1 MPPVGFLLPAVIHTG
16 LLRLKSLVSA
26 CRVATINTPLTDAL
40 SNSGDSLNM
49 QSSDRPLRLNAIVNQ
64 PDTRAGKV
72 FDLTVQGLVIV
83 SLISFSVATLPDLS
97 NNTLELLR
105 WIEVTVV
112 VLFTAEY
119 LLRLKAAEQPLAY
132 ALSFFGVV
140 DLLAILP
147 FYLTTGIDLRAVKVL
162 RALRIISLLKL
173 RRYNAAMSR
182 FARAFALAKEAF
194 TLFVIA
200 TMMILF
206 LAAVGIYYFER
217 DAQPEAF
224 ASVFHSLWWAVT
236 TLTTVGYGDVYP
248 ITVGGRF
255 FTFIVVM
262 VGLGVIAVPASVLA
276 SALTRAREEEARPQR
291 ERME

>member
-1 MPPVGFLLPAVIHTG
+1 M
-16 LLRLKSLVSA
+16 
-26 CRVATINTPLTDAL
+26 
-40 SNSGDSLNM
+40 
-49 QSSDRPLRLNAIVNQ
+49 
-64 PDTRAGKV
+64 
-72 FDLTVQGLVIV
+72 
-83 SLISFSVATLPDLS
+83 
-97 NNTLELLR
+97 
-105 WIEVTVV
+105 
-112 VLFTAEY
+112 
-119 LLRLKAAEQPLAY
+119 
-132 ALSFFGVV
+132 V

-173 RRYNAAMSR
+173 TRYNAAMNR
-182 FARAFALAKEAF
+182 FARSFALAKEEF

-276 SALTRAREEEARPQR
+276 SALTRAREEEARAQR

>member
-1 MPPVGFLLPAVIHTG
+1 
-16 LLRLKSLVSA
+16 
-26 CRVATINTPLTDAL
+26 
-40 SNSGDSLNM
+40 M
-49 QSSDRPLRLNAIVNQ
+49 QSDNHASRLNAIVNKT
-64 PDTRAGKV
+64 DTRAGKV

-105 WIEVTVV
+105 WIEITVV

-119 LLRLKAAEQPLAY
+119 LLRLKTADHALAY

-147 FYLTTGIDLRAVKVL
+147 FYLTTGIDLRAVKML
-162 RALRIISLLKL
+162 RALRIISLLKIT
-173 RRYNAAMSR
+173 RYNAAMNR
-182 FARAFALAKEAF
+182 FARSFALAKEEF

-224 ASVFHSLWWAVT
+224 ASVFHSLLWAVA

-262 VGLGVIAVPASVLA
+262 VGLGVIAVPANVLA
-276 SALTRAREEEARPQR
+276 
-291 ERME
+291 

>member
-1 MPPVGFLLPAVIHTG
+1 
-16 LLRLKSLVSA
+16 
-26 CRVATINTPLTDAL
+26 
-40 SNSGDSLNM
+40 M
-49 QSSDRPLRLNAIVNQ
+49 QSSDRPLRLNGIVNQ
-64 PDTRAGKV
+64 TDTRAGKA
-72 FDLTVQGLVIV
+72 FDLAVQGLIIV
-83 SLISFSVATLPDLS
+83 SVISFSIATLPNLS
-97 NNTLELLR
+97 NDTLALLR

-119 LLRLKAAEQPLAY
+119 LLRLKAADQPLAY

-173 RRYNAAMSR
+173 TRYNAAMSR
-182 FARAFALAKEAF
+182 VARSFALAKEEFA
-194 TLFVIA
+194 LFVIA

-255 FTFIVVM
+255 FTYIVVM

-276 SALTRAREEEARPQR
+276 SALTRAREEEVRTR
-291 ERME
+291 SERSE

>member
-1 MPPVGFLLPAVIHTG
+1 
-16 LLRLKSLVSA
+16 
-26 CRVATINTPLTDAL
+26 
-40 SNSGDSLNM
+40 M
-49 QSSDRPLRLNAIVNQ
+49 QSSDRTLRLNGIVNQ
-64 PDTRAGKV
+64 TDTRAGKA
-72 FDLTVQGLVIV
+72 FDLAVQGLIIV
-83 SLISFSVATLPDLS
+83 SVISFSIATLPNLS
-97 NNTLELLR
+97 NDTLALLR

-112 VLFTAEY
+112 VLFTAES
-119 LLRLKAAEQPLAY
+119 LLRLKAADQPLVC

-147 FYLTTGIDLRAVKVL
+147 FYLTTGVDLCAVKVL

-173 RRYNAAMSR
+173 TRYNAAMRR
-182 FARAFALAKEAF
+182 FARAFALAKEEFA
-194 TLFVIA
+194 LFVIA

-255 FTFIVVM
+255 FTYIVVM

>member
-1 MPPVGFLLPAVIHTG
+1 M
-16 LLRLKSLVSA
+16 
-26 CRVATINTPLTDAL
+26 
-40 SNSGDSLNM
+40 
-49 QSSDRPLRLNAIVNQ
+49 
-64 PDTRAGKV
+64 
-72 FDLTVQGLVIV
+72 
-83 SLISFSVATLPDLS
+83 
-97 NNTLELLR
+97 
-105 WIEVTVV
+105 
-112 VLFTAEY
+112 
-119 LLRLKAAEQPLAY
+119 
-132 ALSFFGVV
+132 V

-173 RRYNAAMSR
+173 TRYNAAMNR
-182 FARAFALAKEAF
+182 FARSFALAKEEF

-276 SALTRAREEEARPQR
+276 FSANTGARRRARAQR

>member
-1 MPPVGFLLPAVIHTG
+1 
-16 LLRLKSLVSA
+16 
-26 CRVATINTPLTDAL
+26 
-40 SNSGDSLNM
+40 M
-49 QSSDRPLRLNAIVNQ
+49 QSSDRTLRLNGIVNQ
-64 PDTRAGKV
+64 TDTRAGKA
-72 FDLTVQGLVIV
+72 FDLAVQILIIV
-83 SLISFSVATLPDLS
+83 SVISFSIATLPNLS
-97 NNTLELLR
+97 NNTLALLR

-112 VLFTAEY
+112 VLLTAEY
-119 LLRLKAAEQPLAY
+119 LLRLKAADQPLAY

-147 FYLTTGIDLRAVKVL
+147 FYLTTGVDLRAVKVL

-173 RRYNAAMSR
+173 TRYNAAMRR
-182 FARAFALAKEAF
+182 FARAFALAKEEFA
-194 TLFVIA
+194 LFVIA

-255 FTFIVVM
+255 FTYIVVM

-276 SALTRAREEEARPQR
+276 SALTRAREEEVRTR
-291 ERME
+291 SERSE

>member
-1 MPPVGFLLPAVIHTG
+1 M
-16 LLRLKSLVSA
+16 
-26 CRVATINTPLTDAL
+26 
-40 SNSGDSLNM
+40 
-49 QSSDRPLRLNAIVNQ
+49 
-64 PDTRAGKV
+64 
-72 FDLTVQGLVIV
+72 
-83 SLISFSVATLPDLS
+83 
-97 NNTLELLR
+97 
-105 WIEVTVV
+105 
-112 VLFTAEY
+112 
-119 LLRLKAAEQPLAY
+119 
-132 ALSFFGVV
+132 V

-147 FYLTTGIDLRAVKVL
+147 FYLTTGIDLRAVKVP

-173 RRYNAAMSR
+173 TRYNAAMSR
-182 FARAFALAKEAF
+182 FARTFALAKEEF

-200 TMMILF
+200 TLMILF

-255 FTFIVVM
+255 FTYIVVM

-276 SALTRAREEEARPQR
+276 SALTRAREEEVRTR
-291 ERME
+291 SERSE

>member
-1 MPPVGFLLPAVIHTG
+1 
-16 LLRLKSLVSA
+16 
-26 CRVATINTPLTDAL
+26 
-40 SNSGDSLNM
+40 M
-49 QSSDRPLRLNAIVNQ
+49 QSSDRPQRLNGIVNQ

-119 LLRLKAAEQPLAY
+119 LLRLEAAGQPLAY

-147 FYLTTGIDLRAVKVL
+147 FYLTTGIELRAVKVQ
-162 RALRIISLLKL
+162 RALRIISPIKL
-173 RRYNAAMSR
+173 TRYNAAMSR
-182 FARAFALAKEAF
+182 FARSFALAKEEFA
-194 TLFVIA
+194 LFVIA

-255 FTFIVVM
+255 FTYIVVM

-276 SALTRAREEEARPQR
+276 SALTRAREEEVRTR
-291 ERME
+291 SERSE

>member
-1 MPPVGFLLPAVIHTG
+1 
-16 LLRLKSLVSA
+16 
-26 CRVATINTPLTDAL
+26 
-40 SNSGDSLNM
+40 M
-49 QSSDRPLRLNAIVNQ
+49 QSNNHASRLNAIVNKT
-64 PDTRAGKV
+64 DTRAGKA

-119 LLRLKAAEQPLAY
+119 LLRLKAADHALAY
-132 ALSFFGVV
+132 ALSFIGVV

-162 RALRIISLLKL
+162 RALGIISLLKL
-173 RRYNAAMSR
+173 TRYNAAMSR
-182 FARAFALAKEAF
+182 FARSFALAKEEF

-276 SALTRAREEEARPQR
+276 SALTRAREEEARAQR
-291 ERME
+291 ERMK

>member
-1 MPPVGFLLPAVIHTG
+1 M
-16 LLRLKSLVSA
+16 
-26 CRVATINTPLTDAL
+26 
-40 SNSGDSLNM
+40 
-49 QSSDRPLRLNAIVNQ
+49 
-64 PDTRAGKV
+64 
-72 FDLTVQGLVIV
+72 
-83 SLISFSVATLPDLS
+83 
-97 NNTLELLR
+97 
-105 WIEVTVV
+105 
-112 VLFTAEY
+112 
-119 LLRLKAAEQPLAY
+119 
-132 ALSFFGVV
+132 V

-173 RRYNAAMSR
+173 TRYNAAMSR
-182 FARAFALAKEAF
+182 FARSFALAKEEFA
-194 TLFVIA
+194 LFVIA

-255 FTFIVVM
+255 FTYIVVM

-276 SALTRAREEEARPQR
+276 SALTRAREEEVRTRSARS
-291 ERME
+291 E

>member
-1 MPPVGFLLPAVIHTG
+1 
-16 LLRLKSLVSA
+16 
-26 CRVATINTPLTDAL
+26 
-40 SNSGDSLNM
+40 M
-49 QSSDRPLRLNAIVNQ
+49 QSSDRPLRLNGIVNQ
-64 PDTRAGKV
+64 TDTRAGKA
-72 FDLTVQGLVIV
+72 FDLAVQGLIIV
-83 SLISFSVATLPDLS
+83 SVISFSIATLPNLS
-97 NNTLELLR
+97 NDTLALLR

-112 VLFTAEY
+112 VLLTAEY
-119 LLRLKAAEQPLAY
+119 LLRLKAADQPLAY
-132 ALSFFGVV
+132 ALSLFGVV

-147 FYLTTGIDLRAVKVL
+147 FYLTIGVDLRAVKVL

-173 RRYNAAMSR
+173 TRYNAAMSR
-182 FARAFALAKEAF
+182 FARSFALAKEEFA
-194 TLFVIA
+194 LFVIA

-255 FTFIVVM
+255 FTYIVVM

-276 SALTRAREEEARPQR
+276 SALTRAREEEVRTR
-291 ERME
+291 SERSE

>member
-1 MPPVGFLLPAVIHTG
+1 M
-16 LLRLKSLVSA
+16 
-26 CRVATINTPLTDAL
+26 
-40 SNSGDSLNM
+40 
-49 QSSDRPLRLNAIVNQ
+49 
-64 PDTRAGKV
+64 
-72 FDLTVQGLVIV
+72 QGLVIV

-119 LLRLKAAEQPLAY
+119 LLRLKAPEQPLAY

-173 RRYNAAMSR
+173 TRYNAAMSR
-182 FARAFALAKEAF
+182 FARSFALAKEEFA
-194 TLFVIA
+194 LFVIA

-255 FTFIVVM
+255 FTYIVVM
-262 VGLGVIAVPASVLA
+262 VGLDVIAVPASVLA
-276 SALTRAREEEARPQR
+276 SALTRAREEEVRTRSEQS
-291 ERME
+291 E

>member
-1 MPPVGFLLPAVIHTG
+1 M
-16 LLRLKSLVSA
+16 
-26 CRVATINTPLTDAL
+26 
-40 SNSGDSLNM
+40 
-49 QSSDRPLRLNAIVNQ
+49 
-64 PDTRAGKV
+64 
-72 FDLTVQGLVIV
+72 
-83 SLISFSVATLPDLS
+83 
-97 NNTLELLR
+97 
-105 WIEVTVV
+105 
-112 VLFTAEY
+112 
-119 LLRLKAAEQPLAY
+119 
-132 ALSFFGVV
+132 V

-173 RRYNAAMSR
+173 TRYNAAMSR
-182 FARAFALAKEAF
+182 FARSFALAKEEF

-255 FTFIVVM
+255 FT
-262 VGLGVIAVPASVLA
+262 LLW
-276 SALTRAREEEARPQR
+276 
-291 ERME
+291 